1 MPKPFTPT
9 NRFILVVFSLWF
21 LVSGLI
27 VISTGYYRSQILT
40 RQLANNRQKIQED
53 FHKVFYN
60 YVYQLQ
66 GLQNYLNKTAQPQ
79 KALEELWENKRLA
92 SQLNF
97 SLVQGV
103 LLIDRSNHLSFA
115 TIANKQVNTKIR
127 QALPPRD
134 YLERLRKSPNK
145 TIYGEIVQGILS
157 GVPSI
162 PIATGLYNNKG
173 HYQGALI
180 LSINLNSLTK
190 LFQAEGLQEITIIK
204 RETNE
209 PSVEAAYSQQITL
222 KSYIANLLTHKARL
236 SDQIFFPSYH
246 ISFKYDFAAER
257 QVFKQIIVF
266 LELGWTLMVISM
278 GLIIYNYIYRP
289 LRPAFRLL
297 NQTAGVVGIRA
308 NPFLQLSYA
317 ISGQVEMLG
326 SYRLRLQQIEHLN
339 HQQKYIILGLHS
351 LILRSM
357 EHFTDKNQCFAEEI
371 TDQLTLEMQEPYY
384 QDLVANIKE
393 SLVKNQEDMEQ
404 LLDAMQAITQS
415 TRYDQREEIELASYL
430 VQLGFSPADILTE
443 NSKRFF
449 YQVYPAL
456 LTKLI
461 LLIKEGQSASY
472 QLEEVKLEENSL
484 NFIFLVK
491 RVNIIPAH
499 MLKAADKFSLPTAQ
513 LLGLVNNIQ
522 LTQSYSTS
530 EAGVKNM
537 ELTCHFT
544 N

>member
-1 MPKPFTPT
+1 
-9 NRFILVVFSLWF
+9 
-21 LVSGLI
+21 
-27 VISTGYYRSQILT
+27 
-40 RQLANNRQKIQED
+40 
-53 FHKVFYN
+53 
-60 YVYQLQ
+60 
-66 GLQNYLNKTAQPQ
+66 
-79 KALEELWENKRLA
+79 
-92 SQLNF
+92 
-97 SLVQGV
+97 
-103 LLIDRSNHLSFA
+103 
-115 TIANKQVNTKIR
+115 
-127 QALPPRD
+127 
-134 YLERLRKSPNK
+134 
-145 TIYGEIVQGILS
+145 
-157 GVPSI
+157 
-162 PIATGLYNNKG
+162 
-173 HYQGALI
+173 
-180 LSINLNSLTK
+180 
-190 LFQAEGLQEITIIK
+190 
-204 RETNE
+204 
-209 PSVEAAYSQQITL
+209 
-222 KSYIANLLTHKARL
+222 
-236 SDQIFFPSYH
+236 
-246 ISFKYDFAAER
+246 
-257 QVFKQIIVF
+257 
-266 LELGWTLMVISM
+266 M